1 MSASQ
6 AEDAVSITVICSIK
20 IKGGITMRTELAIK
34 NRISLLR
41 GRTTDNGNIIRKL
54 ERQLRAMQRKKDEE

>member
-1 MSASQ
+1 
-6 AEDAVSITVICSIK
+6 
-20 IKGGITMRTELAIK
+20 MRTELAIK

-41 GRTTDNGNIIRKL
+41 GHTTDNGNIIRKL

>member
-1 MSASQ
+1 
-6 AEDAVSITVICSIK
+6 
-20 IKGGITMRTELAIK
+20 MRTELAIK

-41 GRTTDNGNIIRKL
+41 ERTTDNGNIIRKL